1 MANVIRTQFQG
12 KDGRLNID
20 KGILTLYGG
29 SAPIKWDIRNR
40 EVVPLLR
47 EFLNTAYAQNKAPT
61 KTVLHRTNKNSFAW
75 GTDSNLGVAVLERW
89 DLTSGILKTLHPNT
103 EHTKDILSAMV
114 RANVK

>member
-1 MANVIRTQFQG
+1 MANVIRAQFQG

-29 SAPIKWDIRNR
+29 SAPVKWDIRNR

-47 EFLNTAYAQNKAPT
+47 EFLNTAYAQGKVPT
-61 KTVLHRTNKNSFAW
+61 RGIVHKTPKNTFAW
-75 GTDSNLGVAVLERW
+75 GVIGDLVERYNLVKDSTTFLL
-89 DLTSGILKTLHPNT
+89 PNT
-103 EHTKDILSAMV
+103 KHTKDILSAMV